1 MTKRIESFSRKR
13 LPANT
18 HASPARGMS
27 RRVALLGGLAAA
39 GLALRPPAA
48 AAFTYEVRE
57 SPFPTVKARDG
68 VLSWR
73 ELERLARRG
82 PASGLGLD
90 PDVAAIQDT
99 AVTVEGFML
108 PYDENPAQSSFLIA
122 AYFAHCIFCMP
133 GSMLS
138 LMEIAAARPVAARP
152 GTVMLRGRLQL
163 LDGSEDGLLFR
174 LKDATS
180 LA

>member
-1 MTKRIESFSRKR
+1 MTKRTEPFSRKR

-18 HASPARGMS
+18 HAVPARGMS
-27 RRVALLGGLAAA
+27 RRAALLGGLAAA
-39 GLALRPPAA
+39 GLALRAPAA
-48 AAFTYEVRE
+48 AALTYELRE

-82 PASGLGLD
+82 PASGPGVD
-90 PDVAAIQDT
+90 PEVAAMQDT
-99 AVTVEGFML
+99 TVTVEGFML
-108 PYDENPAQSSFLIA
+108 PYDGNPAQSSFLIA
-122 AYFAHCIFCMP
+122 AYSAHCIFCMP

-138 LMEIAAARPVAARP
+138 LMEIAAASPVATRP

-174 LKDATS
+174 LTDATGLS
-180 LA
+180 